1 MIEVYCDGGSR
12 GNPGPAAF
20 GYVVMRERKLIKE
33 GYGYIGIAT
42 NNVAEYTAVIEALS
56 WLEKHFPKVD
66 LVINLDSKLAV
77 SQLTGIYKVKDSKIR
92 DLVFSIRMLANSFG
106 QIIFRHIPREL
117 NREADKL
124 VNRALDEQIKKIKY

>member
-1 MIEVYCDGGSR
+1 MIEVSCDGGSR

-56 WLEKHFPKVD
+56 WLEKHFPGVD
-66 LVINLDSKLAV
+66 LVISLDSKLAV

-92 DLVFSIRMLANSFG
+92 ELVFTIRTLATSFG

-124 VNRALDEQIKKIKY
+124 VNKALDSAN

>member
-20 GYVVMRERKLIKE
+20 GYLVMRERKLIKE

-56 WLEKHFPKVD
+56 WLEKHFPGVD
-66 LVINLDSKLAV
+66 LVISLDSKLAV

-92 DLVFSIRMLANSFG
+92 ELVFTIRTLATSFG

-124 VNRALDEQIKKIKY
+124 VNKALDSAN

>member
-1 MIEVYCDGGSR
+1 MIEVSCDGGSR

>member
-12 GNPGPAAF
+12 GNPGHAGF
-20 GYVVMRERKLIKE
+20 GYVVRRDGKVIKE

-106 QIIFRHIPREL
+106 KIIFRHIPREL

>member
-1 MIEVYCDGGSR
+1 MIEVSCDGGSR
-12 GNPGPAAF
+12 GNPGHAAF
-20 GYVVMRERKLIKE
+20 GYVVKRDGKVIKE

-92 DLVFSIRMLANSFG
+92 DLVFNIRTLETSFG
-106 QIIFRHIPREL
+106 QIIFRHIPREQ
-117 NREADKL
+117 NQEADRL
-124 VNRALDEQIKKIKY
+124 VNQALNTAN

>member
-20 GYVVMRERKLIKE
+20 GYVVMRERKVIKE